1 VDAFRFGVNMM
12 APAGRSEWLDKCR
25 EAEDLGYDVLC
36 VADHLGMP
44 APFPALLLAAEATER
59 PKLCPFVL
67 NAGFYSPAL
76 LAREVTT
83 MQGFVGGRL
92 ELGIGTG
99 YVKAEFEQAGVP
111 WQNRGAR
118 VEHLERTLD
127 QLDET
132 GLPLLIGGWGHRMLR
147 LAARRAQII
156 SFTGANVNQDDEL
169 ASLASLGEFRERVG
183 FVRGEPGGREAE
195 LNVLVQRVVLTTD
208 RTGTL
213 EQLQPYAPELSVEE
227 LGELPT
233 LLIGTPE
240 QIAAQLRENQDK
252 LGLGYVTVLE
262 RDLHD
267 FAQVIELLA

>member
-1 VDAFRFGVNMM
+1 MEAFRFGVNMM
-12 APAGRSEWLDKCR
+12 APASRSKWLDKCR
-25 EAEDLGYDVLC
+25 EAEDLGYDVVC

-67 NAGFYSPAL
+67 NAGFYSPVL

-83 MQGFVGGRL
+83 LQGFVGDRL

-99 YVKAEFEQAGVP
+99 YAKDEFEQAGIP
-111 WQNRGAR
+111 WRSRGAR

-127 QLDET
+127 ELDPL

-147 LAARRAQII
+147 LAARRARII
-156 SFTGANVNQDDEL
+156 SFTGANVNEHDEL
-169 ASLASLGEFRERVG
+169 ASLASREEIGERVG
-183 FVRGEPGGREAE
+183 FVRDKLGEREAE

-208 RTGTL
+208 RAAAL
-213 EQLQPYAPELSVEE
+213 EKLQPYAPELSPEE
-227 LGELPT
+227 LGALPT
-233 LLIGTPE
+233 LLVGTAE
-240 QIAAQLRENQDK
+240 EIAAQVRRNREK
-252 LGLGYVTVLE
+252 LGLSYVSVME